1 MTASIREI
9 FTEAEWDAIYEAMAD
24 YQDHGEEETDLA
36 HSVQSKISDLLNYD
50 SWYTDPNSKASYHH
64 YWYNKFNKRGWCIP
78 LKTHHIQS
86 QFLIMKTQFTAFE
99 GNGLVSF
106 EMDQSTASIRYTGEG
121 KTYTYNVPNVE
132 ATVSDFN
139 RVEGEGGS
147 IGNFVSQCRK
157 NQSLVEITA
166 WSSLEV

>member
-1 MTASIREI
+1 MHPAQNNI
-9 FTEAEWDAIYEAMAD
+9 
-24 YQDHGEEETDLA
+24 
-36 HSVQSKISDLLNYD
+36 N
-50 SWYTDPNSKASYHH
+50 
-64 YWYNKFNKRGWCIP
+64 
-78 LKTHHIQS
+78 IQS
-86 QFLIMKTQFTAFE
+86 LFLIMKTQFTAFE

-147 IGNFVSQCRK
+147 IGNLVSPCRK
-157 NQSLVEITA
+157 NQSLVEVTA

>member
-1 MTASIREI
+1 
-9 FTEAEWDAIYEAMAD
+9 
-24 YQDHGEEETDLA
+24 
-36 HSVQSKISDLLNYD
+36 
-50 SWYTDPNSKASYHH
+50 
-64 YWYNKFNKRGWCIP
+64 
-78 LKTHHIQS
+78 
-86 QFLIMKTQFTAFE
+86 MKTQFTAFE

-147 IGNFVSQCRK
+147 IGNLVSQCRK
-157 NQSLVEITA
+157 NQSLVEVTA